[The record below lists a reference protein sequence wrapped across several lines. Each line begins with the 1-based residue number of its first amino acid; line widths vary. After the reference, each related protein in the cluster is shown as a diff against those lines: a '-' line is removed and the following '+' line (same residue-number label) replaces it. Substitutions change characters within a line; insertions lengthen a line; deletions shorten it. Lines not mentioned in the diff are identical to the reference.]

1 MLDSHSHRLV
11 TSALPPTLIVA
22 DRLVPQKDV
31 DARPVNALALRRLS
45 TVTSPIAQAE
55 MTTTVAAMMYTA
67 DARRLRPCNQE
78 SIDTSLA
85 KTLLQFS

>member
-1 MLDSHSHRLV
+1 M
-11 TSALPPTLIVA
+11 
-22 DRLVPQKDV
+22 
-31 DARPVNALALRRLS
+31 NALALRRLS